1 MPAPI
6 SDRQRLLLI
15 SMIRQDFT
23 NREIVNATGTSRR
36 TVQYYRRKLEKG
48 VEINV
53 SPSIGSIKPRII
65 VHGGAG
71 NITRDNLPPERLEG
85 YRVSLTNVLKEAR
98 EMLGKSHVTALD
110 VAVAAVVML
119 EDDPL
124 FNCGKGAVFTRAGTV
139 ELEASVMVSNGYRKR
154 GVGCSLLMHVKNPIK
169 LAREMLVRGEGMDG
183 GGAYGHCQLSGQD
196 LEDLAED
203 WNLDIVNEDYFW
215 TKRRWDEHRRG
226 LEKEAEEAKDTR
238 KHQCRGQGGKLWCGQ
253 CWRKSAHD
261 ETARATEMD
270 MEGGKYGPGWDGHE
284 YLPQGTVGVVVLDRF
299 GTIAVATSTGGLTN
313 KLPGRIG
320 DTPSLGAGF
329 WAEEWEEEAIQ
340 QPLQFSQ
347 PTQMTY
353 KQPSA
358 PNLSVL
364 DQFSRGDVFGLFYD
378 CLPTPSSPTTIFQQ
392 PQQKQQEKPPKV
404 RHAVAMSGT
413 GNGDSFLRLN
423 AVRTAAAMSR
433 FSSPNLSLQK
443 CVYQIAGPG
452 GELQKSAGDRWGK
465 TGEGEGGI
473 IGIELKDQESA
484 IVWDF
489 NCGGMFRAFIDDE
502 GNEVFGCF
510 RDDQEAKACESFKGK
525 SNFCYFLGH
534 GCNANLD
541 VYSPF

>member
-1 MPAPI
+1 ML
-6 SDRQRLLLI
+6 RK
-15 SMIRQDFT
+15 DFT
-23 NREIVNATGTSRR
+23 NREIIKATGTSRCA
-36 TVQYYRRKLEKG
+36 VQYYRHKLEKG
-48 VEINV
+48 AEINV
-53 SPSIGSIKPRII
+53 SSNIGSIKPRII

-71 NITRDNLPPERLEG
+71 NITRDNLPPERLEE
-85 YRVSLTNVLKEAR
+85 YRASLTNALKKAR
-98 EMLGKSHVTALD
+98 ELLGMNHVTALD
-110 VAVAAVVML
+110 VAVATVATL

-124 FNCGKGAVFTRAGTV
+124 FNCGKGAVFTRAGTI

-169 LAREMLVRGEGMDG
+169 LAREMLVRGEGADG
-183 GGAYGHCQLSGQD
+183 GGAYGHCQLSGQE

-226 LEKEAEEAKDTR
+226 LDKEAEEAKDAEQHR
-238 KHQCRGQGGKLWCGQ
+238 CRGQGGKLWCGQ
-253 CWRKSAHD
+253 CWRKSAQD
-261 ETARATEMD
+261 ESARTTEKD

-329 WAEEWEEEAIQ
+329 WAEEWEEEMVQ
-340 QPLQFSQ
+340 SLQPHSS
-347 PTQMTY
+347 PQMIY
-353 KQPSA
+353 EQPSA
-358 PNLSVL
+358 PDHSLF
-364 DQFSRGDVFGLFYD
+364 DQLSRGDVFRLLSG
-378 CLPTPSSPTTIFQQ
+378 CLPSPSPLAARSQQ
-392 PQQKQQEKPPKV
+392 RHQKQQEKAKKA

-433 FSSPNLSLQK
+433 FSSPNSSLQK
-443 CVYQIAGPG
+443 CVSQMAGPD

-465 TGEGEGGI
+465 TGEGESGI
-473 IGIELKDQESA
+473 IGIELKDQESEV
-484 IVWDF
+484 VWDF
-489 NCGGMFRAFIDDE
+489 NCGGMFRAFIDDG

-510 RDDQEAKACESFKGK
+510 REDQENSTHVSTSKL
-525 SNFCYFLGH
+525 SN
-534 GCNANLD
+534 
-541 VYSPF
+541 